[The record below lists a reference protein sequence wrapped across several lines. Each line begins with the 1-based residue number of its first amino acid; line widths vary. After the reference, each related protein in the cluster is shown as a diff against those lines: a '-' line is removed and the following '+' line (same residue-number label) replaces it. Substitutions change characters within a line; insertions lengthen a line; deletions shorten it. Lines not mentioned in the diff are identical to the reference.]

1 MHSVTNDEM
10 LLTQREQMYRFLG
23 RIYHV
28 EMDRALLKKVR
39 VMRFPDASGVP
50 GLEEGYRLLESWLG
64 NPGYDPVTDLAV
76 DYARTFLGAGIH
88 ERDAAYPYESVY
100 TSPEKLI
107 MQDARDQVVAVYLAR
122 GLHVSEKMDFP
133 EDHVALELEF
143 MARLCW
149 EGRRALKKKKGLAD
163 CYREQK
169 KFLEEHLLNW
179 VPGFCA
185 DVEKYA
191 STDFY
196 RAAAKITLGYLRL
209 DQGLLTDL
217 IGENPGSGAK
227 SG

>member
-1 MHSVTNDEM
+1 MADDET

-23 RIYHV
+23 RIYHR
-28 EMDRALLKKVR
+28 EMDQALLKKVR
-39 VMRFPDASGVP
+39 GMRFPNEAGAA
-50 GLEEGYRLLESWLG
+50 GLEEGYRMLEAYLR

-107 MQDARDQVVAVYLAR
+107 MQDARDQVVAIYLAR

-149 EGRRALKKKKGLAD
+149 ESRRELKKRKALTD
-163 CYREQK
+163 CFREQK

-179 VPGFCA
+179 VPAFCA

-196 RAAAKITLGYLRL
+196 RAAAKITLNYLRL
-209 DQGLLTDL
+209 DQSLLADW
-217 IGENPGSGAK
+217 ISEKPDPEPAAK
-227 SG
+227 NG